1 MKEADLLELTR
12 ELLGEAPKEVIEHQ
26 FELVRYRLRRLRTQL
41 GFELIGVGEHLADY
55 GVSAQTLGQLER
67 DATPNTIGHYVRLA
81 AFYGTTTDYL
91 YGVPWCGNPLR
102 DPYSGMD
109 LEATG
114 LRITDPPMAI
124 VHPNEPEIY
133 KRLRFTRLALG
144 LEIKDVAKDL
154 AQYSLRE
161 QYIGRL
167 ERNEFPRST
176 GHIIRL
182 AAFYGTTTDYLS
194 AAPWCLNPFRNPALA
209 MTTESVIISR
219 MVDRYP
225 RAVRETMVAS
235 LVSQAGIFSSL
246 LEQAR
251 ENVVLRVKLA
261 EYGALLTDE
270 DRLIS
275 DSAVAERIDELL
287 ASDLG

>member
-1 MKEADLLELTR
+1 MREADLLELTR

-26 FELVRYRLRRLRTQL
+26 FELVRLRLRKLRMQL

-91 YGVPWCGNPLR
+91 YGVPWCNNPLR
-102 DPYSGMD
+102 DPYSKID
-109 LEATG
+109 LEGAG
-114 LRITDPPMAI
+114 LRFTDPPMAI

-133 KRLRFTRLALG
+133 KRLRFIRTALG

-154 AQYSLRE
+154 SQYSLRE

-176 GHIIRL
+176 SHIIRL

-194 AAPWCLNPFRNPALA
+194 AAPWCVHPFRNPALA
-209 MTTESVIISR
+209 MTTESVIIGR

-225 RAVRETMVAS
+225 RSVRETMVAS
-235 LVSQAGIFSSL
+235 LLSQAGIFSSL
-246 LEQAR
+246 LDQAR
-251 ENVVLRVKLA
+251 ENVILRVKLA
-261 EYGALLTDE
+261 EYGARLTDE

-275 DSAVAERIDELL
+275 DSAVTERVEQMIAGEF
-287 ASDLG
+287 G